1 MAGSLKEY
9 KYPTLGDM
17 TGGRRSDKGSEVD
30 LMAIDQQEPPQLIQ
44 QGIGK
49 GAGKGGKR
57 LRAPGPLVAD
67 PTGPSTTAAA
77 GLHDHAGPHHA
88 MHHPLVPREQ
98 VVLPLELTTRVR
110 CRWKDGEYYRAKV
123 LERRIKP
130 EYSGKANIDPFT
142 AWEYYVHF
150 SGLNRRMDQWVD
162 TADFD
167 LNTVELQIE
176 EVGPDGKKRKKVEE
190 PPSDD
195 EDHGDFDP
203 QQLKE
208 HEEFTK
214 VKNIDVIQL
223 GMHEMDTWYFSPL
236 PPEYKDCKKLY
247 FCEYSLHFF
256 KRRSQ
261 LMRHLSKCKLRH
273 PPGDEIYRKDN
284 VSMFEVDGRK
294 EKQYCQN
301 LCYLAKLFL
310 DHKTLYYD
318 VDLFLFYVLCETDAR
333 GAHIVS
339 MPVQQQLVPH
349 MTARPTYWP
358 GYAVCACGNATMCAV
373 RTPSCSPT
381 PGSQPQQ
388 HFWQEAVQ
396 LAPLVLRYVVKNTKT
411 AMQTKDGLCDN
422 TDYARLTAL
431 NLHTVLVQD
440 MLHTLFWQVG
450 YFSKEKQSEDGYNLA
465 CILTLPCYQKKGYGK
480 FLISFSYEL
489 SKLEGKVGTPERPL
503 SDLGRVSYRSY
514 WTRVLMPVLKE
525 REGTISIKE
534 LSELTCIKPD
544 DIIYTLQHLGL
555 IQYQKGQH
563 VLVAA
568 AKLLDQHLREAGS
581 WGLQVDP
588 SKIIWTPYDATHEYA
603 SFKG

>member
-1 MAGSLKEY
+1 M
-9 KYPTLGDM
+9 
-17 TGGRRSDKGSEVD
+17 
-30 LMAIDQQEPPQLIQ
+30 
-44 QGIGK
+44 
-49 GAGKGGKR
+49 
-57 LRAPGPLVAD
+57 
-67 PTGPSTTAAA
+67 
-77 GLHDHAGPHHA
+77 
-88 MHHPLVPREQ
+88 VPRDQ
-98 VVLPLELTTRVR
+98 VVLPLEVNSRIR
-110 CRWKDGEYYRAKV
+110 CKWKDGDYYRCKI
-123 LERRIKP
+123 LERRLKP
-130 EYSGKANIDPFT
+130 DYDGRSTDPYHT
-142 AWEYYVHF
+142 WEYYVHF

-167 LNTVELQIE
+167 LNTLEMQLE
-176 EVGPDGKKRKKVEE
+176 EVGPDGKKRKKAEE
-190 PPSDD
+190 PLSDD

-203 QQLKE
+203 QQLRE

-214 VKNIDVIQL
+214 VKNIDMIQL

-261 LMRHLSKCKLRH
+261 LLRHLSKCKVRH
-273 PPGDEIYRKDN
+273 PPGDEIYRN
-284 VSMFEVDGRK
+284 NSISMFEIDGRK

-333 GAHIVS
+333 GAHIV
-339 MPVQQQLVPH
+339 
-349 MTARPTYWP
+349 
-358 GYAVCACGNATMCAV
+358 
-373 RTPSCSPT
+373 
-381 PGSQPQQ
+381 
-388 HFWQEAVQ
+388 
-396 LAPLVLRYVVKNTKT
+396 
-411 AMQTKDGLCDN
+411 
-422 TDYARLTAL
+422 
-431 NLHTVLVQD
+431 
-440 MLHTLFWQVG
+440 G
-450 YFSKEKQSEDGYNLA
+450 YFSKEKNSEEGYNLA

-480 FLISFSYEL
+480 FLIAFSYEL

-525 REGTISIKE
+525 REGTVSIKE

-544 DIIYTLQHLGL
+544 DIIYTLQYLGL

-568 AKLLDQHLREAGS
+568 PKLLDQHLKEAGS

-603 SFKG
+603 SMKA

>member
-1 MAGSLKEY
+1 MKSIE
-9 KYPTLGDM
+9 
-17 TGGRRSDKGSEVD
+17 
-30 LMAIDQQEPPQLIQ
+30 QQPPQLQ
-44 QGIGK
+44 QGMGK

-57 LRAPGPLVAD
+57 LCAPGAPD
-67 PTGPSTTAAA
+67 SHGPA
-77 GLHDHAGPHHA
+77 GHEGSVPPAPN
-88 MHHPLVPREQ
+88 MVPRDQ
-98 VVLPLELTTRVR
+98 VVLPLELNTRVR
-110 CRWKDGEYYRAKV
+110 CRWKDGEYYRCKL
-123 LERRIKP
+123 LERRILS
-130 EYSGKANIDPFT
+130 EFNQTTADANPAA

-150 SGLNRRMDQWVD
+150 SGMNRRMDQWVL

-167 LNTVELQIE
+167 LDSVEMQLE

-190 PPSDD
+190 PLSDD

-203 QQLKE
+203 QQLRE

-214 VKNIDVIQL
+214 VKNVDVIQL

-256 KRRSQ
+256 KRRTQ
-261 LMRHLSKCKLRH
+261 LLRHLTKCKLRH

-284 VSMFEVDGRK
+284 VSMFEIDGRK

-318 VDLFLFYVLCETDAR
+318 VDLFLFYVLCETDSR
-333 GAHIVS
+333 GAHI
-339 MPVQQQLVPH
+339 
-349 MTARPTYWP
+349 
-358 GYAVCACGNATMCAV
+358 
-373 RTPSCSPT
+373 
-381 PGSQPQQ
+381 
-388 HFWQEAVQ
+388 
-396 LAPLVLRYVVKNTKT
+396 
-411 AMQTKDGLCDN
+411 
-422 TDYARLTAL
+422 
-431 NLHTVLVQD
+431 
-440 MLHTLFWQVG
+440 VG
-450 YFSKEKQSEDGYNLA
+450 YFSKEKCSEDGYNLA

-525 REGTISIKE
+525 RECSVSIKE
-534 LSELTCIKPD
+534 LSELTCIRPD
-544 DIIYTLQHLGL
+544 DIIYTLQYLGL

-568 AKLLDQHLREAGS
+568 PKLLDQHLREAGS

-588 SKIIWTPYDATHEYA
+588 SKIIWTPYDASHEYA
-603 SFKG
+603 TFKS

>member
-284 VSMFEVDGRK
+284 VSMFEVRR
-294 EKQYCQN
+294 C
-301 LCYLAKLFL
+301 
-310 DHKTLYYD
+310 
-318 VDLFLFYVLCETDAR
+318 
-333 GAHIVS
+333 
-339 MPVQQQLVPH
+339 
-349 MTARPTYWP
+349 
-358 GYAVCACGNATMCAV
+358 
-373 RTPSCSPT
+373 
-381 PGSQPQQ
+381 
-388 HFWQEAVQ
+388 
-396 LAPLVLRYVVKNTKT
+396 
-411 AMQTKDGLCDN
+411 
-422 TDYARLTAL
+422 
-431 NLHTVLVQD
+431 
-440 MLHTLFWQVG
+440 
-450 YFSKEKQSEDGYNLA
+450 
-465 CILTLPCYQKKGYGK
+465 
-480 FLISFSYEL
+480 
-489 SKLEGKVGTPERPL
+489 
-503 SDLGRVSYRSY
+503 
-514 WTRVLMPVLKE
+514 
-525 REGTISIKE
+525 
-534 LSELTCIKPD
+534 
-544 DIIYTLQHLGL
+544 
-555 IQYQKGQH
+555 
-563 VLVAA
+563 
-568 AKLLDQHLREAGS
+568 
-581 WGLQVDP
+581 
-588 SKIIWTPYDATHEYA
+588 
-603 SFKG
+603 

>member
-1 MAGSLKEY
+1 
-9 KYPTLGDM
+9 M
-17 TGGRRSDKGSEVD
+17 TGRSKAGEADAAEG
-30 LMAIDQQEPPQLIQ
+30 QQDPPQVA
-44 QGIGK
+44 QGVGK
-49 GAGKGGKR
+49 GTGKGGKR
-57 LRAPGPLVAD
+57 LRAPGPAALTAS
-67 PTGPSTTAAA
+67 TGSGLGSHEPS
-77 GLHDHAGPHHA
+77 GSVPPGPG
-88 MHHPLVPREQ
+88 MVPREQ
-98 VVLPLELTTRVR
+98 VVLPLELLSRLH
-110 CRWKDGEYYRAKV
+110 CRWKDGEFYRAKI

-130 EYSGKANIDPFT
+130 DLEPRLVAANDP
-142 AWEYYVHF
+142 AVVWEYYVHF
-150 SGLNRRMDQWVD
+150 SKMNRRMDQWVD

-167 LNTVELQIE
+167 LATLEVTLE
-176 EVGPDGKKRKKVEE
+176 EVGPDGKKRKKVVEE
-190 PPSDD
+190 LSDD

-203 QQLKE
+203 QQLRE

-223 GMHEMDTWYFSPL
+223 GMHEMETWYFSPL

-261 LMRHLSKCKLRH
+261 LLRHLGKCKLRH

-284 VSMFEVDGRK
+284 ISMFEVDGRK

-333 GAHIVS
+333 GAHIV
-339 MPVQQQLVPH
+339 
-349 MTARPTYWP
+349 
-358 GYAVCACGNATMCAV
+358 
-373 RTPSCSPT
+373 
-381 PGSQPQQ
+381 
-388 HFWQEAVQ
+388 
-396 LAPLVLRYVVKNTKT
+396 
-411 AMQTKDGLCDN
+411 
-422 TDYARLTAL
+422 
-431 NLHTVLVQD
+431 
-440 MLHTLFWQVG
+440 G
-450 YFSKEKQSEDGYNLA
+450 YFSKEKASEEGYNLA

-480 FLISFSYEL
+480 FLIAFSYEL

-525 REGTISIKE
+525 RAGSVSIKD

-544 DIIYTLQHLGL
+544 DIIYTLQHLAL
-555 IQYQKGQH
+555 VQYQKGQH
-563 VLVAA
+563 VLVADP
-568 AKLLDQHLREAGS
+568 KLLDQHLREAGS

-588 SKIIWTPYDATHEYA
+588 SKIIFTPYDASHEYA
-603 SFKG
+603 TFKP